1 MNLKNPIIGYKVT
14 EEIVSGDCAALQGN
28 LSPWPVLRKLS
39 IELPSVKTKDI
50 QTLVNL
56 IEGKTTQIIFTHLNE
71 NQILSFSR
79 ELKKNQLC
87 YQSPVTY
94 RRGARNSRTEK

>member
-1 MNLKNPIIGYKVT
+1 MEEEKKYQKVFWWVSINLKNPIIGYKVT
-14 EEIVSGDCAALQGN
+14 EEIVNGDCAALQGN

-56 IEGKTTQIIFTHLNE
+56 IEGKTTQIILH
-71 NQILSFSR
+71 I
-79 ELKKNQLC
+79 
-87 YQSPVTY
+87 
-94 RRGARNSRTEK
+94 